1 MSEYYAIDV
10 RKWSLERKLEWID
23 SIGAQGDMFDRV
35 IAYAE
40 ILYYEGPGDWAHSDS
55 NYYFRHHTEDYPL
68 QITTEPETASDGI
81 PEEFVINGI
90 VYRRVY

>member
-1 MSEYYAIDV
+1 MYYAIDV
-10 RKWSLERKLEWID
+10 RKWSLESKQEWLE
-23 SIGAQGDMFDRV
+23 SIGVSADRHSPDI
-35 IAYAE
+35 IANAE